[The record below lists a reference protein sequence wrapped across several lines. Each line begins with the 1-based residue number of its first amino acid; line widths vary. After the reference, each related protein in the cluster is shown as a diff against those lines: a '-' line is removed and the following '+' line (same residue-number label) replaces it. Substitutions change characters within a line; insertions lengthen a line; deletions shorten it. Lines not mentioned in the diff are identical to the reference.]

1 MKNQYNINGNKEGIW
16 EQYDYSGKLQSKGNY
31 VNGMEDGLWEFYEEG
46 RVLYTRRYKNGRELG
61 IWGYISRMMDNVI
74 NDSTWVI

>member
-1 MKNQYNINGNKEGIW
+1 
-16 EQYDYSGKLQSKGNY
+16 
-31 VNGMEDGLWEFYEEG
+31 MEDGLWEFYEEG
-46 RVLYTRRYKNGRELG
+46 KVIYTRRYENGRELG